1 MVNYKVKELHIN
13 GKVTSG
19 IVRGL
24 IYRVTFDFIPTEK
37 EAISAIRKAASYNE
51 KPIYR

>member
-1 MVNYKVKELHIN
+1 MKKYKVHDLHIN
-13 GKVTSG
+13 GKIANG

-37 EAISAIRKAASYNE
+37 EAVKAIRQAASYIN
-51 KPIYR
+51 

>member
-1 MVNYKVKELHIN
+1 MKNYKVHDLHIN
-13 GKVTSG
+13 GEIASG

-37 EAISAIRKAASYNE
+37 EAVKAISQAASYNT
-51 KPIYR
+51 